1 VARPAVT
8 RRLTA
13 PAAADIVEETPRE
26 AHVPQN
32 LKGLKVLFFV
42 APTGFQDE
50 ELEKPRRVLEAAGAE
65 IVVASTAGG
74 TATSQGG
81 TAVETLSIVEARPTE
96 YAGAVA
102 VGGAGA
108 LAVADNG
115 IAHKFFRMSV
125 HDGKPV
131 GGLSLGVVFLAK
143 AGLLEGKAATVW
155 LTPDA
160 LRALKEGGARYE
172 KKPVV
177 VAGGIVT
184 ADGPASAESFGNIF
198 AELLDGSRSRSGRVL
213 R

>member
-1 VARPAVT
+1 
-8 RRLTA
+8 
-13 PAAADIVEETPRE
+13 
-26 AHVPQN
+26 VPQN
-32 LKGLKVLFFV
+32 LKGLKVLFLV

-50 ELEKPRRVLEAAGAE
+50 ELEKPRRILEAAGAE
-65 IVVASTAGG
+65 VVVASTTGG
-74 TATSQGG
+74 PVTGQGG
-81 TAVETLSIVEARPTE
+81 TTVEALSIVEARPTE
-96 YAGAVA
+96 YAGAVV
-102 VGGAGA
+102 VGGPGA

-115 IAHKFFRMSV
+115 IAHKFFRMSA

-131 GGLSLGVVFLAK
+131 GGLSLGVVLLAK

-160 LRALKEGGARYE
+160 LRALKDGGARYE

-177 VAGGIVT
+177 VAGGVVT